1 MHIINNMSNGQCVH
15 FGYVDSM
22 RTNSGRFKS
31 RTITAIAVAI
41 PLRTQHCNAKEKPG
55 RLMIR
60 IMHSNR
66 AVARV

>member
-1 MHIINNMSNGQCVH
+1 MVNVFISVT
-15 FGYVDSM
+15 VDSM

-31 RTITAIAVAI
+31 RTITTICVAI
-41 PLRTQHCNAKEKPG
+41 PLSTQHCNVKEKPG

-60 IMHSNR
+60 IMYSNR

>member
-1 MHIINNMSNGQCVH
+1 MVNVFTSGT
-15 FGYVDSM
+15 VDSM

-31 RTITAIAVAI
+31 RTITAIFVAI
-41 PLRTQHCNAKEKPG
+41 PLSTQHCNVKEKPG

-60 IMHSNR
+60 IMYSNR